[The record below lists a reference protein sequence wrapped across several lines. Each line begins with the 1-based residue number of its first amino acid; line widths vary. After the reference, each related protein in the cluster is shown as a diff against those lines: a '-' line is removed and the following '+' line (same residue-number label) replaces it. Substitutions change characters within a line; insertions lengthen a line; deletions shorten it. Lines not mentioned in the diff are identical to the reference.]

1 MCNSR
6 NSKRT
11 PFDYYKDGEKITKW
25 KKVDKC
31 LSGLLCFING
41 NTSFRTLGSCCGHG
55 RYLMSIVCKSPFGHI
70 VDICSGEIIPRKTR
84 FYIKDSEGYY
94 YIPEAVE
101 KLGKRGKNYD

>member
-6 NSKRT
+6 NSKKT
-11 PFDYYKDGEKITKW
+11 PFKYGEETRW
-25 KKVDKC
+25 KKVDRC
-31 LSGLLCFING
+31 LYSLLCFING

-55 RYLMSIVCKSPFGHI
+55 RYPVTIVCRSPFGFI
-70 VDICSGEIIPRKTR
+70 VDICSGKIIPRKRR

-101 KLGKRGKNYD
+101 KLGKREEKL